1 VVEIR
6 LAEAGDL
13 EPAVNTLVRAFENYP
28 LTRLG
33 LDPDGY
39 LDRLARYHRLFLRQV
54 GLAHGRVWVADDHTA
69 VASWT
74 TPRTPPS
81 VFAPLAAEFQEIAG
95 SRAELAAQYE
105 QAMVLF
111 RPSEPIWFL
120 SVVGVDPERQ
130 GRGLGRAVIAPGLA
144 AADEERS
151 PAFLETQDPANVDFY
166 ESLGFEVLAELDLP
180 AQGPKHWAMRRPP
193 RN

>member
-1 VVEIR
+1 LVQIR
-6 LAEAGDL
+6 LADAGDL
-13 EPAVNTLVRAFENYP
+13 DPAVRTLVRAFENYP

-33 LDPDGY
+33 LDPDDY
-39 LDRLARYHRLFLRQV
+39 LDRLARYHRLFLQEV
-54 GLAHGRVWVADDHTA
+54 GLAHGRVWVSDDHSA

-74 TPRTPPS
+74 TPRTPPG
-81 VFAPLAAEFQEIAG
+81 VFARLASEFQEIAG

-120 SVVGVDPERQ
+120 SVVGVDPDRQ
-130 GRGLGRAVIAPGLA
+130 GRGLGRAVLTPGLA
-144 AADEERS
+144 AADQEHS
-151 PAFLETQDPANVDFY
+151 PAFLETQDPANVTFY

-180 AQGPKHWAMRRPP
+180 AHGPKHWAMHRPP